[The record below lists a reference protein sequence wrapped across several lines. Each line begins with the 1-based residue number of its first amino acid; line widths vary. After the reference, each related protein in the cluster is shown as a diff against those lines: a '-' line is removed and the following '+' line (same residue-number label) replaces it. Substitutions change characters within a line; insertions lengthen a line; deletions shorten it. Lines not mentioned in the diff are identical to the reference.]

1 MLKPT
6 STLVRLHIDQG
17 YLETARRLLDA
28 LASAD
33 PRDPGIADL
42 ERRWILAATAA
53 RRRASIEMLKKL
65 LARVRRARSRD
76 TETRGAAWAR

>member
-1 MLKPT
+1 MKPT

-42 ERRWILAATAA
+42 ERRRLGI
-53 RRRASIEMLKKL
+53 
-65 LARVRRARSRD
+65 VD
-76 TETRGAAWAR
+76 GQQ